1 MRLLSSIFGKNPSPS
16 PTGEGVSSPPPAKS
30 PVAKSRLNSFSK
42 DLPDA
47 DHRKS
52 AGKSKSESESD
63 LKQIDGEESGASKR
77 STTTATAATTAT
89 ATAATATTPGGAAA
103 GAAGAT
109 PPAKI
114 GGIGVT
120 GTVLAEMKARQ
131 ERRISGILKQNSDE
145 SQEFPERPEAKTEPA
160 KSSLSPNPIGGIRL
174 RSTQASPED
183 PDLDRSIGK

>member
-16 PTGEGVSSPPPAKS
+16 PTGEGVSPPPAKS

-42 DLPDA
+42 ELPDA
-47 DHRKS
+47 ENRKS

-63 LKQIDGEESGASKR
+63 LKQIDSEDSAASKR
-77 STTTATAATTAT
+77 
-89 ATAATATTPGGAAA
+89 
-103 GAAGAT
+103 AT
-109 PPAKI
+109 PPSKI

-145 SQEFPERPEAKTEPA
+145 SQDVPERPEKMEP
-160 KSSLSPNPIGGIRL
+160 KSSLSPNPIAGVRL
-174 RSTQASPED
+174 RSAQVSPED
-183 PDLDRSIGK
+183 PDLDKSIGNT